1 MSITPDLVE
10 WLIADPKVCQS
21 WKKLG
26 IRMNLSCYIGY
37 IQSQEKSNSASLRM
51 LMRLWSS
58 AKPESYN
65 VKNLKRVLAAE
76 GLHHMWLW
84 ISLMTQRLSS
94 QEIAR
99 RVQESNRRQYTR
111 SSSSNTVTRTTTT
124 SPWSKHLYS
133 NQYMGETSSSGY
145 SSDYFSDSRQDCYSS
160 GQGGY
165 VSCPTTPVN
174 TRKKFDFSFPSVSE
188 TRKSSQEKFE
198 QSKLSAG
205 SSRNVNINRASSA
218 TRLGSDR
225 DPPGRSSP
233 SSLSSAPRQH
243 VRSSSL
249 SRLPKVEQ
257 LKSPKIVETEIW
269 KKEIYKKVT
278 EEIRDY
284 GYTPIPKLTKRSG
297 SLPNLPNYV
306 TSVDIQVVPNRT
318 IRFPDKQNKQSRET
332 EKEILKLC
340 GDIVTELKP
349 SPLNIDLDIDTE
361 VKINKVSIKHSRP
374 QQNQTN
380 SNSEGQSD
388 KQEKFIS
395 VRNVQV
401 TPEDAPKIKPIE
413 IEVKHNIK
421 KISQEPP
428 ETVTYSSQQISESI
442 SSKPLSPEP
451 TSCRGFSFASRI
463 EQENKANKSERF
475 SETVK
480 SKPVSPEPITGRGFS
495 FASRIKQENDAK
507 KYEIDETFSNADY
520 DSETSSISSD
530 AETVKSYNSGVRN
543 VIKGTG
549 SSFDV
554 RKRDLGGGHFENLVN
569 ILQEAVKDIER

>member
-51 LMRLWSS
+51 LLRLWSS

-205 SSRNVNINRASSA
+205 SSRNVSINRASSA

-225 DPPGRSSP
+225 DPPGSSSP

-284 GYTPIPKLTKRSG
+284 GYTPTPKLTKRSG

-306 TSVDIQVVPNRT
+306 TSVDIQVVPSRT
-318 IRFPDKQNKQSRET
+318 IRFPNKQNKQSRET

-349 SPLNIDLDIDTE
+349 SPLNIDLDIEAE

-428 ETVTYSSQQISESI
+428 ETVTYSSQQISES
-442 SSKPLSPEP
+442 
-451 TSCRGFSFASRI
+451 
-463 EQENKANKSERF
+463 
-475 SETVK
+475 VK

-520 DSETSSISSD
+520 DSETSSISD

>member
-51 LMRLWSS
+51 LLRLWSS

-99 RVQESNRRQYTR
+99 RVEESNKRQYTR

-145 SSDYFSDSRQDCYSS
+145 SSDYFSDSRQDYYSL

-174 TRKKFDFSFPSVSE
+174 TRKKFDFSVPSVSE

-205 SSRNVNINRASSA
+205 SSRNVSINRASSA

-225 DPPGRSSP
+225 DPPGR

-284 GYTPIPKLTKRSG
+284 GYSPTPKLTKRSG

-306 TSVDIQVVPNRT
+306 TSVDIQVVPSRT
-318 IRFPDKQNKQSRET
+318 IRFPDKRNKQSRET

-361 VKINKVSIKHSRP
+361 VKINKVSIKHSPP

-380 SNSEGQSD
+380 SNSEEQSD

-421 KISQEPP
+421 KISQELP
-428 ETVTYSSQQISESI
+428 ETVTYSSQRISESV
-442 SSKPLSPEP
+442 SSKSLSPEP

-463 EQENKANKSERF
+463 EQENIANKPERF

-520 DSETSSISSD
+520 DSETSSISD

>member
-1 MSITPDLVE
+1 MSVEAVGRLVKKLSSITPILATFKPV
-10 WLIADPKVCQS
+10 ISVCQ
-21 WKKLG
+21 
-26 IRMNLSCYIGY
+26 
-37 IQSQEKSNSASLRM
+37 
-51 LMRLWSS
+51 
-58 AKPESYN
+58 
-65 VKNLKRVLAAE
+65 

-99 RVQESNRRQYTR
+99 RVEESNKRQYTRYTAACAETAADILSHFR

-145 SSDYFSDSRQDCYSS
+145 SSDYFSDSRQDYYSL

-174 TRKKFDFSFPSVSE
+174 TRKKFDFSVPSVSE

-205 SSRNVNINRASSA
+205 SSRNVSINRASSA

-225 DPPGRSSP
+225 DPPGR

-284 GYTPIPKLTKRSG
+284 GYSPTPKLTKRSG

-306 TSVDIQVVPNRT
+306 TSVDIQVVPSRT
-318 IRFPDKQNKQSRET
+318 IRFPDKRNKQSRET

-361 VKINKVSIKHSRP
+361 VKINKVSIKHSPP

-380 SNSEGQSD
+380 SNSEEQSD

-421 KISQEPP
+421 KISQELP
-428 ETVTYSSQQISESI
+428 ETVTYSSQRISESV
-442 SSKPLSPEP
+442 SSKSLSPEP

-463 EQENKANKSERF
+463 EQENIANKPERF
-475 SETVK
+475 SDTVK

-520 DSETSSISSD
+520 DSETSSISD
-530 AETVKSYNSGVRN
+530 AETVKSNNNGVRN

>member
-51 LMRLWSS
+51 LLRLWSS

-94 QEIAR
+94 QEVAR

-111 SSSSNTVTRTTTT
+111 SNSSNTVTRTTVT
-124 SPWSKHLYS
+124 SPWSTHLYS
-133 NQYMGETSSSGY
+133 PQHQAEASSSGY
-145 SSDYFSDSRQDCYSS
+145 SSDYFSDSASRQDHYTR

-174 TRKKFDFSFPSVSE
+174 TRKKFDFSVPVSE
-188 TRKSSQEKFE
+188 NRKSSLEKFE
-198 QSKLSAG
+198 QSKMSTG
-205 SSRNVNINRASSA
+205 TSRNVNINRSSSA
-218 TRLGSDR
+218 TRLGSSDR
-225 DPPGRSSP
+225 DLFGK

-284 GYTPIPKLTKRSG
+284 SYTSTPKLNKRSG
-297 SLPNLPNYV
+297 SLPNLPNYI
-306 TSVDIQVVPNRT
+306 TSVDIQVVPSRT
-318 IRFPDKQNKQSRET
+318 IRFPNKQNKQSRET

-361 VKINKVSIKHSRP
+361 VKINKVSIKHSQP

-380 SNSEGQSD
+380 TNSEGKQEQ
-388 KQEKFIS
+388 QEKFIS

-401 TPEDAPKIKPIE
+401 TAEDAPKIKPIE
-413 IEVKHNIK
+413 IELKHNIK
-421 KISQEPP
+421 KISQELP
-428 ETVTYSSQQISESI
+428 ETYSSKRISESV
-442 SSKPLSPEP
+442 SSSIPEP
-451 TSCRGFSFASRI
+451 MPISQGFSFASRL
-463 EQENKANKSERF
+463 EQENCSGKPERF
-475 SETVK
+475 SESIT
-480 SKPVSPEPITGRGFS
+480 SKPMSPEPTRGFS

-507 KYEIDETFSNADY
+507 KYLIDDTISNADY
-520 DSETSSISSD
+520 DSETSSISD
-530 AETVKSYNSGVRN
+530 AETVRSYNSGHRVRDM
-543 VIKGTG
+543 VKGTG

>member
-1 MSITPDLVE
+1 
-10 WLIADPKVCQS
+10 
-21 WKKLG
+21 
-26 IRMNLSCYIGY
+26 
-37 IQSQEKSNSASLRM
+37 M
-51 LMRLWSS
+51 LLRLWSS
-58 AKPESYN
+58 AKPESYT

-99 RVQESNRRQYTR
+99 RVQESNRRQFTR
-111 SSSSNTVTRTTTT
+111 SNSSNTVTRSTVT
-124 SPWSKHLYS
+124 SPWSTHLYS
-133 NQYMGETSSSGY
+133 QQQQAEASSSGY
-145 SSDYFSDSRQDCYSS
+145 SSDYFSDSASRQDHYSR

-165 VSCPTTPVN
+165 VSCPPTPVN
-174 TRKKFDFSFPSVSE
+174 TRKKFDFSVPVSE
-188 TRKSSQEKFE
+188 NRKSSLEKFE
-198 QSKLSAG
+198 QSKMSTG
-205 SSRNVNINRASSA
+205 SSRNVNVNRSSSA
-218 TRLGSDR
+218 TRLGSSDR
-225 DPPGRSSP
+225 DLFGK

-284 GYTPIPKLTKRSG
+284 SYTSTPKLNKRSG
-297 SLPNLPNYV
+297 SLPNLPNYI
-306 TSVDIQVVPNRT
+306 TSVDIQVVPSRT
-318 IRFPDKQNKQSRET
+318 IRFPNKQNKQSRET

-361 VKINKVSIKHSRP
+361 VKINKVSIKHSKP

-380 SNSEGQSD
+380 KNSEGKSD
-388 KQEKFIS
+388 QQEKFIS

-401 TPEDAPKIKPIE
+401 TEDAPKIKPIE
-413 IEVKHNIK
+413 IELKHNI
-421 KISQEPP
+421 QELP
-428 ETVTYSSQQISESI
+428 ETYSSKRISESVSSLAPEPVSQGSSFESRLEQENI
-442 SSKPLSPEP
+442 TSKPMSPEP
-451 TSCRGFSFASRI
+451 
-463 EQENKANKSERF
+463 N
-475 SETVK
+475 
-480 SKPVSPEPITGRGFS
+480 RGFS

-507 KYEIDETFSNADY
+507 KYLIDDTISNADY
-520 DSETSSISSD
+520 DSETSSISD
-530 AETVKSYNSGVRN
+530 AETVRSYNSGHRVRD
-543 VIKGTG
+543 VVKGTG

>member
-1 MSITPDLVE
+1 MAYSRSKGKHIYTRFTQNTLYFVTSC
-10 WLIADPKVCQS
+10 KYFQVCQS

-51 LMRLWSS
+51 LLRLWSS

-160 GQGGY
+160 VQGGY

-174 TRKKFDFSFPSVSE
+174 TRKKFDFNFPSVSE

-225 DPPGRSSP
+225 DPPGSSSP

-284 GYTPIPKLTKRSG
+284 GYTPTPKLTKRSG

-306 TSVDIQVVPNRT
+306 TSVDIQVVPSRT
-318 IRFPDKQNKQSRET
+318 IRFPNKQNKQSRET

-349 SPLNIDLDIDTE
+349 SPLNIDLDIEAE
-361 VKINKVSIKHSRP
+361 VKINKVSIKHSHP

-401 TPEDAPKIKPIE
+401 TPEDAPRIKPIE

-421 KISQEPP
+421 KISQDPP

-463 EQENKANKSERF
+463 EQENKANKFERF
-475 SETVK
+475 SEIVK
-480 SKPVSPEPITGRGFS
+480 SKPVSPEPIT
-495 FASRIKQENDAK
+495 
-507 KYEIDETFSNADY
+507 
-520 DSETSSISSD
+520 ETSSISD

>member
-1 MSITPDLVE
+1 
-10 WLIADPKVCQS
+10 
-21 WKKLG
+21 
-26 IRMNLSCYIGY
+26 
-37 IQSQEKSNSASLRM
+37 M
-51 LMRLWSS
+51 LLRLWSS
-58 AKPESYN
+58 AKPECYN

-99 RVQESNRRQYTR
+99 RVEESNKRQYTR

-145 SSDYFSDSRQDCYSS
+145 SSDYFSDSRQDYYSL

-174 TRKKFDFSFPSVSE
+174 TRKKFDFSVPSVSE

-205 SSRNVNINRASSA
+205 SSRNVSINRASSA

-225 DPPGRSSP
+225 DPPGR

-284 GYTPIPKLTKRSG
+284 GYSPTPKLTKRSG

-306 TSVDIQVVPNRT
+306 TSVDIQVVPSRT
-318 IRFPDKQNKQSRET
+318 IRFPDKRNKQSRET

-361 VKINKVSIKHSRP
+361 VKINKVSIKHSPP

-380 SNSEGQSD
+380 SNSEEQSD

-401 TPEDAPKIKPIE
+401 TPEDASKIKPIE

-421 KISQEPP
+421 KISQELP
-428 ETVTYSSQQISESI
+428 ETVTYSSQRISESV
-442 SSKPLSPEP
+442 SSKSLSPEP
-451 TSCRGFSFASRI
+451 TSC
-463 EQENKANKSERF
+463 
-475 SETVK
+475 
-480 SKPVSPEPITGRGFS
+480 RGFS

-520 DSETSSISSD
+520 DSETSSISD

>member
-51 LMRLWSS
+51 LLRLWSS

-94 QEIAR
+94 QELAR
-99 RVQESNRRQYTR
+99 RVQESNKRQYTR
-111 SSSSNTVTRTTTT
+111 SNSSNTVTRTTVT
-124 SPWSKHLYS
+124 SPWSTHLYS
-133 NQYMGETSSSGY
+133 NQGAELSSSGY
-145 SSDYFSDSRQDCYSS
+145 SSDYWSDSASRQDHTR

-174 TRKKFDFSFPSVSE
+174 TRKKFDFSVPLVSE
-188 TRKSSQEKFE
+188 NRKSSLEKFE
-198 QSKLSAG
+198 QSKLSTG
-205 SSRNVNINRASSA
+205 SSKNVNINRSSSA
-218 TRLGSDR
+218 TRLGSDTL
-225 DPPGRSSP
+225 GKSSQSSP
-233 SSLSSAPRQH
+233 PRQH

-284 GYTPIPKLTKRSG
+284 GYTSTPKLNKRSG
-297 SLPNLPNYV
+297 SLPNLPNYI
-306 TSVDIQVVPNRT
+306 TSVDIQVVPSRT
-318 IRFPDKQNKQSRET
+318 IRFPNKQNNQSRET
-332 EKEILKLC
+332 EREILKLC

-349 SPLNIDLDIDTE
+349 SPLNINLDIDTE
-361 VKINKVSIKHSRP
+361 VKINKVSIKHSHP
-374 QQNQTN
+374 QKNQTN
-380 SNSEGQSD
+380 PNGEDKSD

-401 TPEDAPKIKPIE
+401 NTEDAPKIKPIE
-413 IEVKHNIK
+413 IELKHNIK
-421 KISQEPP
+421 KISQELP
-428 ETVTYSSQQISESI
+428 ETVTYSSKRNSESV
-442 SSKPLSPEP
+442 SPLPKCSP
-451 TSCRGFSFASRI
+451 GFSFASRL
-463 EQENKANKSERF
+463 EQEKSSSKPERF
-475 SETVK
+475 NESVT
-480 SKPVSPEPITGRGFS
+480 SKPMSPEPTRGFS
-495 FASRIKQENDAK
+495 FASRIKQENDAR
-507 KYEIDETFSNADY
+507 KYQIDETFSNADY
-520 DSETSSISSD
+520 DSETSSISD
-530 AETVKSYNSGVRN
+530 AETVKSYNSGYGVRDM
-543 VIKGTG
+543 VKGTG

>member
-1 MSITPDLVE
+1 MAYSRSKGKHIYTRFTQNTLYFVTSC
-10 WLIADPKVCQS
+10 KYFQVCQS

-51 LMRLWSS
+51 LLRLWSS

-94 QEIAR
+94 QKITR

-233 SSLSSAPRQH
+233 ASLSSAPRQH

-284 GYTPIPKLTKRSG
+284 GYTPTPKLTKRSG

-306 TSVDIQVVPNRT
+306 TSVDIQVVPSRT
-318 IRFPDKQNKQSRET
+318 IRFPNKQNKQSRET

-349 SPLNIDLDIDTE
+349 SPLNIDLDIEAE

-413 IEVKHNIK
+413 VEVKHNIK
-421 KISQEPP
+421 KISQDPP
-428 ETVTYSSQQISESI
+428 ATVTYSSQQISESI

-451 TSCRGFSFASRI
+451 TSS
-463 EQENKANKSERF
+463 
-475 SETVK
+475 
-480 SKPVSPEPITGRGFS
+480 RGFS

-507 KYEIDETFSNADY
+507 KYEIDESFSNADY
-520 DSETSSISSD
+520 DSETSSISD

>member
-1 MSITPDLVE
+1 
-10 WLIADPKVCQS
+10 
-21 WKKLG
+21 
-26 IRMNLSCYIGY
+26 
-37 IQSQEKSNSASLRM
+37 M
-51 LMRLWSS
+51 LLRLWSS
-58 AKPESYN
+58 AKPESYT

-99 RVQESNRRQYTR
+99 RVQESNRRQFTR
-111 SSSSNTVTRTTTT
+111 SNSSNTVTRSTVT
-124 SPWSKHLYS
+124 SPWSTHLYS
-133 NQYMGETSSSGY
+133 QEQQAEASSSGY
-145 SSDYFSDSRQDCYSS
+145 SSDYFSDSASRQDHYSR

-174 TRKKFDFSFPSVSE
+174 TRKKFDFSVPVSE
-188 TRKSSQEKFE
+188 NRKSSLEKFE
-198 QSKLSAG
+198 QSKMSTG
-205 SSRNVNINRASSA
+205 SSRNVNINRSSSA
-218 TRLGSDR
+218 TRLGSSDR
-225 DPPGRSSP
+225 DLFGK
-233 SSLSSAPRQH
+233 SSLSSAPRPH

-284 GYTPIPKLTKRSG
+284 SYTSTPKLNKRSG
-297 SLPNLPNYV
+297 SLPNLPNYI
-306 TSVDIQVVPNRT
+306 TSVDIQVVPSRT
-318 IRFPDKQNKQSRET
+318 IRFPNKQNKQSRET

-361 VKINKVSIKHSRP
+361 VKINKVSIKHSKP

-380 SNSEGQSD
+380 TNSEGKSD
-388 KQEKFIS
+388 QQEKFIS

-401 TPEDAPKIKPIE
+401 TEDAPKIKPIE
-413 IEVKHNIK
+413 IELKHNI
-421 KISQEPP
+421 QELP
-428 ETVTYSSQQISESI
+428 ETYSSKRISESVSSLAPEPVSQGSSFESRLEQENI
-442 SSKPLSPEP
+442 TSKPMSPEP
-451 TSCRGFSFASRI
+451 
-463 EQENKANKSERF
+463 N
-475 SETVK
+475 
-480 SKPVSPEPITGRGFS
+480 RGFS

-507 KYEIDETFSNADY
+507 KYLIDDTISNADY
-520 DSETSSISSD
+520 DSETSSISD
-530 AETVKSYNSGVRN
+530 AETVRSYNSGHRVRD
-543 VIKGTG
+543 VVKGTG

>member
-1 MSITPDLVE
+1 
-10 WLIADPKVCQS
+10 
-21 WKKLG
+21 
-26 IRMNLSCYIGY
+26 
-37 IQSQEKSNSASLRM
+37 M
-51 LMRLWSS
+51 LLRLWSS

-133 NQYMGETSSSGY
+133 NQYLGETSSSGY
-145 SSDYFSDSRQDCYSS
+145 SSDYFSDSRQDCHSS

-205 SSRNVNINRASSA
+205 SSRNVSINRASSA

-233 SSLSSAPRQH
+233 SSLSSTPRQH

-257 LKSPKIVETEIW
+257 LKSPKIAETEIW

-284 GYTPIPKLTKRSG
+284 GYSPTPKLTKRSG
-297 SLPNLPNYV
+297 SLPNLPNYI
-306 TSVDIQVVPNRT
+306 TSVDIQVVPSRT
-318 IRFPDKQNKQSRET
+318 IRFQNKQNKQSRET

-349 SPLNIDLDIDTE
+349 SPLSIDLDIDTE
-361 VKINKVSIKHSRP
+361 VKINK
-374 QQNQTN
+374 TN
-380 SNSEGQSD
+380 RAE
-388 KQEKFIS
+388 KQ
-395 VRNVQV
+395 R
-401 TPEDAPKIKPIE
+401 
-413 IEVKHNIK
+413 
-421 KISQEPP
+421 
-428 ETVTYSSQQISESI
+428 
-442 SSKPLSPEP
+442 
-451 TSCRGFSFASRI
+451 R
-463 EQENKANKSERF
+463 
-475 SETVK
+475 
-480 SKPVSPEPITGRGFS
+480 
-495 FASRIKQENDAK
+495 
-507 KYEIDETFSNADY
+507 KY
-520 DSETSSISSD
+520 
-530 AETVKSYNSGVRN
+530 
-543 VIKGTG
+543 
-549 SSFDV
+549 
-554 RKRDLGGGHFENLVN
+554 
-569 ILQEAVKDIER
+569 

>member
-1 MSITPDLVE
+1 
-10 WLIADPKVCQS
+10 
-21 WKKLG
+21 
-26 IRMNLSCYIGY
+26 
-37 IQSQEKSNSASLRM
+37 M
-51 LMRLWSS
+51 LLRLWSS

-94 QEIAR
+94 REVTR
-99 RVQESNRRQYTR
+99 RVHETNKRLYTR
-111 SSSSNTVTRTTTT
+111 SNSSNTVTRTTTT

-133 NQYMGETSSSGY
+133 GQGETSSSGY
-145 SSDYFSDSRQDCYSS
+145 SSDYFSDSASRSS
-160 GQGGY
+160 DHDTRGGY
-165 VSCPTTPVN
+165 SSCPTTPVN
-174 TRKKFDFSFPSVSE
+174 TRRKFDFSSPAE
-188 TRKSSQEKFE
+188 NRKSAFEKFE
-198 QSKLSAG
+198 QSKLSYGNSVGAG
-205 SSRNVNINRASSA
+205 RNVSINRSSSA
-218 TRLGSDR
+218 TRLNSDQ
-225 DPPGRSSP
+225 DPRHSVGNSKST
-233 SSLSSAPRQH
+233 LSSQPRQQM
-243 VRSSSL
+243 RSSSL

-284 GYTPIPKLTKRSG
+284 GYSPTPKLTKRSG

-306 TSVDIQVVPNRT
+306 TSVDIQVVPSRT
-318 IRFPDKQNKQSRET
+318 IRFPDKRNKQSRET

-361 VKINKVSIKHSRP
+361 VKINKVSIKHSPP

-380 SNSEGQSD
+380 TNSEEQSD

-395 VRNVQV
+395 VRNVLV

-421 KISQEPP
+421 KISQELP
-428 ETVTYSSQQISESI
+428 ETVTYSSQRISESV
-442 SSKPLSPEP
+442 SSKSLSPEP

-463 EQENKANKSERF
+463 EQENIANKPERF

-520 DSETSSISSD
+520 DSETSSISD